1 MRYAFVARE
10 RARYPLRLLCRV
22 LSASVSGYHDW
33 LHRQGRPDPEA
44 ALRVELRSLHTDS
57 RGTYGRPRLVQA
69 LRARAHRMG
78 HKRVARLMRQEG
90 LRGKVKGRSKLRT
103 TDSRHGRSVVGNHLD
118 RRFAVDHPLPVWVGD
133 ITYLP
138 TREGWLYLAAVIDL
152 RTRQVLGYS
161 LSERMPDDLVR
172 QAFINAWSAS
182 PVPPDAIFHSDRGSQ
197 YASGAFTKTL
207 AAHGFVPS
215 MSRKG
220 NCWERAAC
228 PQGTTP
234 WPRASS
240 PRSRTRK
247 PPAYTPPRLQPT
259 LPSPATSMASTILS
273 VSTPRLVICR
283 PTTMPRR

>member
-22 LSASVSGYHDW
+22 LSASVSGFHAW

-44 ALRVELRSLHTDS
+44 ALRIELRSLHMDS

-69 LRARAHRMG
+69 LRARAHRVG
-78 HKRVARLMRQEG
+78 HKRLARLMRQEG
-90 LRGKVKGRSKLRT
+90 LRGKVKGRFKPRT
-103 TDSRHGRSVVGNHLD
+103 IDSRHGRPVAGNHLD
-118 RRFAVDHPLPVWVGD
+118 RQFAVAHPLPAWVGD

-172 QAFINAWSAS
+172 QAFLNAWSAS
-182 PVPPDAIFHSDRGSQ
+182 PVPPGVIFHSDRGSQ
-197 YASGAFTKTL
+197 YASGEFAKTL

-220 NCWERAAC
+220 NCWDNAVAESFFATLKNEEATGVYATKAAAHAAIARYIHGFYNC
-228 PQGTTP
+228 VRLHSALGYL
-234 WPRASS
+234 S
-240 PRSRTRK
+240 PNDYAK
-247 PPAYTPPRLQPT
+247 KVKQA
-259 LPSPATSMASTILS
+259 A
-273 VSTPRLVICR
+273 
-283 PTTMPRR
+283 